1 MNPKEMKK
9 QLQNHFCHRIE
20 LHTHS
25 KPMSNCSS
33 AEPKE
38 LVAKYKELGYS
49 AVTLANHFIYNAGE
63 TAEEYVDRFL
73 RDFHEAES
81 EGERLGIKVYLAA
94 ELRFTEN
101 VNDYLLFGVD
111 KQMLIDIYN
120 LLPEGIENFRK
131 AYAMPDSV
139 LVWAHPKRDR
149 MTPIDPALVDGVES
163 FNLHSGQF
171 GRIGLTALMALEH
184 DVKIITAGSD
194 VHSTKGEGL
203 GVSAIRVNKV
213 PEDSFGLAKVLRDGD
228 YVLEIGRNHIVL
240 P

>member
-1 MNPKEMKK
+1 MNSKELKK
-9 QLQNHFCHRIE
+9 QLQDHFCHRVE

-49 AVTLANHFIYNAGE
+49 AVTLANHFIYNDGE
-63 TAEEYVDRFL
+63 TAEEYVERFFCDY
-73 RDFHEAES
+73 REAEA

-94 ELRFTEN
+94 EIRFTEN

-111 KQMLIDIYN
+111 KQMLIDIYK
-120 LLPEGIENFRK
+120 LLPGGIENFRK
-131 AYAMPDSV
+131 VYPMPNSV
-139 LVWAHPKRDR
+139 LIWAHPKRDR

-184 DVKIITAGSD
+184 NVQIITAGSD

-203 GVSAIRVNKV
+203 GVSAVRLQEL
-213 PEDSFGLAKVLRDGD
+213 PEDSFGLAKVLRSGD